1 MTGDRPWCSAS
12 WRLLRCWARRIGCR
26 LDRHL
31 RALDPLKEITRRL
44 PPNDQLEARLASV
57 TSYRSLAGPFTP
69 ALCLGG
75 FRLTQRAGE

>member
-1 MTGDRPWCSAS
+1 MTGDLPWCSAS
-12 WRLLRCWARRIGCR
+12 WCLLWCWARRIGCR
-26 LDRHL
+26 LDCHL
-31 RALDPLKEITRRL
+31 RAFDPVKEITRRL
-44 PPNDQLEARLASV
+44 PLNDQLEARLASV